1 MNTMGVQVNK
11 GQFSRDI
18 IGTLVRDY
26 VYTATVLSE
35 WQWKNIKTLCGV
47 HITEQKPDIYSIPV
61 NQRALYV
68 PSSPMKESDN
78 E

>member
-1 MNTMGVQVNK
+1 MNTTGVQVNK

-18 IGTLVRDY
+18 IGTLVGDY

-35 WQWKNIKTLCGV
+35 RRWKNIKTLCGV
-47 HITEQKPDIYSIPV
+47 HITEQKPDIYSIPM
-61 NQRALYV
+61 NRRALYV

-78 E
+78 G